1 MPLIGSV
8 DEDGG
13 PQGPSID
20 SDIQEERIQAR
31 RERIAARQLAASGY
45 VTHDSYRHHPS
56 PRTVFSGLYGRQWH
70 HLHESAALFTEAWC
84 LLRQSTACQ
93 PAIPISAY
101 PTPPTSLLVAIASG
115 SLQCGVSAACGA
127 AKGGRFRERF
137 GTLGKVA
144 C

>member
-45 VTHDSYRHHPS
+45 VNS
-56 PRTVFSGLYGRQWH
+56 
-70 HLHESAALFTEAWC
+70 
-84 LLRQSTACQ
+84 
-93 PAIPISAY
+93 
-101 PTPPTSLLVAIASG
+101 
-115 SLQCGVSAACGA
+115 
-127 AKGGRFRERF
+127 
-137 GTLGKVA
+137 
-144 C
+144 